1 MQTHIKPM
9 GEYNPKILQAINDE
23 RIAKGISIR
32 QLAHNLGV
40 YPNSVQQWLNPNTNI
55 QMDNLVMLGN
65 ALGITFSLSNTRR
78 QDNTAYQLIDLLRK
92 AKSYQELTTRDLA
105 ELTGITQ
112 PSIVGI
118 FSHKIM
124 PRLNAFLLLAQ
135 ALGLEFELWVEE

>member
-9 GEYNPKILQAINDE
+9 GEYNPKILQTINDE

-32 QLAHNLGV
+32 QLARNLGV

-65 ALGITFSLSNTRR
+65 ALGITFSLSNTQR

-92 AKSYQELTTRDLA
+92 AKLYQELTTRDLA